1 MRDEI
6 LALLPEINWVKDTKL
21 REAVIQC
28 HIDALQEG
36 HFVPQD
42 LNLMPFALAFPN
54 CPTSYLCHIRAVT
67 RMCRSVLEEY
77 NSIYKGQG
85 DFILDH
91 DKLIAGAL
99 LHDIGKLLEWTKGPD
114 GKFGKS
120 PEGKYLRHPLSGIVV
135 AMRNGISSEIAHI
148 IAYHAHEGD
157 TAKRSPEAVIVNK
170 IDMMNFDSIRSAL
183 GYL

>member
-1 MRDEI
+1 MRDAI
-6 LALLPEINWVKDTKL
+6 LQVIPEIDWVKDKDL
-21 REAVIQC
+21 REKVIAC
-28 HIDALQEG
+28 HIDALKEG
-36 HFVPQD
+36 HWQLAD
-42 LNLMPFALAFPN
+42 LDVMPFALSIPN
-54 CPTSYLCHIRAVT
+54 CPTSYLRHVRAVT

-85 DFILDH
+85 DFVLDH

-99 LHDIGKLLEWTKGPD
+99 LHDIGKLLEWTKGAD

-148 IAYHAHEGD
+148 IAYHAYEGD
-157 TAKRSPEAVIVNK
+157 TAKRTPEAVIVNK

-183 GYL
+183 GHL